1 MTMKLDVRLPIGA
14 MFTLDGVV
22 LAGYGLMGGRADAVA
37 KAGFNIT
44 SLWGVVLALF
54 GATML
59 GLALRARR

>member
-1 MTMKLDVRLPIGA
+1 MKLDVRLPIGA

-22 LAGYGLMGGRADAVA
+22 LAAYGLMGGRPDAVA

-44 SLWGVVLALF
+44 SLWGVVLAVF